1 MAKKYSQICLSKP
14 AFRGGKL
21 RILQQI
27 TQQVGNY
34 KSNFFCQTM
43 LQRTWL
49 ISLGVRLLSYGCTRD
64 V

>member
-1 MAKKYSQICLSKP
+1 MFKQTGIPRWEVTNTYNKLHNKLEITSQ
-14 AFRGGKL
+14 
-21 RILQQI
+21 
-27 TQQVGNY
+27 T
-34 KSNFFCQTM
+34 FFCQTM